1 MVAGRVHT
9 ARARAYTIRMAKDES
24 FDITT
29 GCDLQEV
36 DNALNQARKE
46 IANRFDF
53 KNVVAE
59 IDYDRTGAKFSI
71 HTTDDYKLGAIWQVL
86 DARFI
91 ARNVP
96 LQNLDKSEPEKAAAG
111 TLRQEV
117 RLTQGIE
124 TDVAKQ
130 IVKDIKAQKYKKAQ
144 AQVQGDAVRVSA
156 PSRDELQQVIQF
168 LKGQDYGIELKFG
181 NYR

>member
-1 MVAGRVHT
+1 
-9 ARARAYTIRMAKDES
+9 
-24 FDITT
+24 
-29 GCDLQEV
+29 
-36 DNALNQARKE
+36 
-46 IANRFDF
+46 
-53 KNVVAE
+53 
-59 IDYDRTGAKFSI
+59 
-71 HTTDDYKLGAIWQVL
+71 VL

>member
-1 MVAGRVHT
+1 MR
-9 ARARAYTIRMAKDES
+9 RLAYTIPMAKDES

-96 LQNLDKSEPEKAAAG
+96 LQNMDKSEPEKAAGG

-124 TDVAKQ
+124 TDIAKQ
-130 IVKDIKAQKYKKAQ
+130 IVKDVKAQKYKKAQ

-168 LKGQDYGIELKFG
+168 LKAQDYGIELKFG